1 MRWEGPR
8 KEIQIDEFS
17 FFSSMQGCR
26 NLKGAPNYKRL
37 PLDAKCSWPQQ
48 GKTSCNIISWL
59 LTFPFTRI
67 VLAPAIQENKNRI
80 YMGFPWFATW
90 ASIWIIWN
98 QSTVCYCQHWPS
110 LQLVVLLYS
119 RQKNRLLKLRV
130 SISTSSLSRYLRCLQ
145 RHLWAGKFES

>member
-1 MRWEGPR
+1 MVVSDQAWKTKLFVKGQASEHCEMRRASQRNSNWWGF
-8 KEIQIDEFS
+8 I
-17 FFSSMQGCR
+17 FSSMQGCR

-48 GKTSCNIISWL
+48 GKNPCSNIISWL

-110 LQLVVLLYS
+110 LQFQTICIALL
-119 RQKNRLLKLRV
+119 QKK
-130 SISTSSLSRYLRCLQ
+130 IDC
-145 RHLWAGKFES
+145 